1 MKIKNIS
8 LIIFLILIIGCK
20 NKTQQLDDIA
30 QRPIIGCAPIMTDM
44 AWYDSDNKAPIIE
57 GLDVLNFP
65 ITTKSK
71 LVQHY
76 FNQGLVLAYGFNH
89 AEAARSFY
97 YATKLDPN
105 CAMAYWGFAY
115 VLGPNYNAAMKDDN
129 YKRAFKAV
137 QKAIDLNKDCSPIEK
152 ALINALSKRYKI
164 KVLKDRNHLDI
175 AYSNA
180 MKTVLQD
187 FPNDADVITLYAE
200 SLMDLHPWDLWDK
213 EGNAKKWTPEIIS
226 TLNHAFTI
234 NPKHPG
240 ANHLNIHVLEASF
253 EPEKGLNSAQLFD
266 EGLVPGAGHLV
277 HMPSHIYIRTG
288 DYHKGSLS
296 NIQAIKVDS
305 SYITS
310 CYAQGAYPL
319 TLVPHNYHFLAAT
332 ATLEGNSKWA
342 IQAANKVSES
352 ANLQLM
358 KEPGWG
364 TIQHFYTIPYYVN
377 VKFGR
382 WEEILKMKNQDT
394 TLKYP
399 EAVRNYARG
408 MAYLGKKDIK
418 NAKKESNF
426 LEKYANDQSLKEIKI
441 WEVNS
446 VYELLQIASKVLK
459 AEILASESNYSESIN
474 LLKEAIIIEDGL
486 TYQEPPDWF
495 FSVRH
500 HLGAVQIEANKHTDA
515 IQTFKEDLKR
525 LPKNGWALHG
535 LKLAYTKLNDTKKAL
550 EIDTR
555 LTIIWAT
562 ADIKLTTARIK

>member
-1 MKIKNIS
+1 MKIKHFS
-8 LIIFLILIIGCK
+8 LFIILILIIGCK
-20 NKTQQLDDIA
+20 NKTNSNDIS
-30 QRPIIGCAPIMTDM
+30 QRPFIACTPLTTD
-44 AWYDSDNKAPIIE
+44 AEWYKTDNKAPIID

-65 ITTKSK
+65 ITTENK
-71 LVQHY
+71 LVQQY

-115 VLGPNYNAAMKDDN
+115 VLGPNYNAGMEEDN
-129 YKRAFKAV
+129 YERAFKAV
-137 QKAIDLNKDCSPIEK
+137 QNAIDLSKDGTPLEK
-152 ALINALSKRYKI
+152 ALINALSKRYEKEAI
-164 KVLKDRNHLDI
+164 EDRSTLDI

-180 MKTVLQD
+180 MKTVLHD
-187 FPNDADVITLYAE
+187 FPDNADVITLYAE

-213 EGNAKKWTPEIIS
+213 EGNAKEWTPEIIS
-226 TLNHAFTI
+226 TLDNALRI
-234 NPKHPG
+234 NPKHLG
-240 ANHLNIHVLEASF
+240 AHHLNIHVVEASF
-253 EPEKGLNSAQLFD
+253 EPENGLNSAQIFD
-266 EGLVPGAGHLV
+266 DGLVPGAGHLV

-296 NIQAIKVDS
+296 NLRAIKVDS
-305 SYITS
+305 NYITG

-342 IQAANKVSES
+342 IEAANKVSEG

-358 KEPGWG
+358 KKPGWG

-377 VKFGR
+377 VKFGK
-382 WEEILKMKNQDT
+382 WKDILKMKNEDT

-408 MAYLGKKDIK
+408 MAFLGIKDII
-418 NAKKESNF
+418 NAKKELNY
-426 LEKYANDQSLKEIKI
+426 LEKHANDQSLSEIKI
-441 WEVNS
+441 WETNS
-446 VYELLQIASKVLK
+446 VYDLLQIASKVLK
-459 AEILASESNYSESIN
+459 AEILASESNYIESII
-474 LLKEAIIIEDGL
+474 LLKEAIMIEDGL

-500 HLGAVQIEANKHTDA
+500 NLGAVQIKAEKYEDA
-515 IQTFKEDLKR
+515 IDTYEEDLVR

-535 LKLAYTKLNDTKKAL
+535 LKLAYTKLNIPNEIS
-550 EIDTR
+550 EIDEKLNT
-555 LTIIWAT
+555 IWAT
-562 ADIKLTTARIK
+562 ADTKLSSSKIK

>member
-1 MKIKNIS
+1 M
-8 LIIFLILIIGCK
+8 
-20 NKTQQLDDIA
+20 
-30 QRPIIGCAPIMTDM
+30 
-44 AWYDSDNKAPIIE
+44 
-57 GLDVLNFP
+57 LNFP
-65 ITTKSK
+65 ITTENK
-71 LVQHY
+71 LVQQY

-115 VLGPNYNAAMKDDN
+115 VLGPNYNAGMEEDN
-129 YKRAFKAV
+129 YERAFKAV
-137 QKAIDLNKDCSPIEK
+137 QKAIDLSTNVTPIEK
-152 ALINALSKRYKI
+152 ALINALSKRYEKE
-164 KVLKDRNHLDI
+164 VTGDRSLLDI
-175 AYSNA
+175 AYANA
-180 MKTVLQD
+180 MKTVVRN
-187 FPNDADVITLYAE
+187 FPENADITVLYAE

-213 EGNAKKWTPEIIS
+213 EGNAKEWTPEIIS
-226 TLNHAFTI
+226 ILNNALSI
-234 NPKHPG
+234 NPKHLG
-240 ANHLNIHVLEASF
+240 AHHLNIHLVEASF
-253 EPEKGLNSAQLFD
+253 EPEKGLYSAQLFD

-296 NIQAIKVDS
+296 NIRAIKVDS
-305 SYITS
+305 SYITG

-342 IQAANKVSES
+342 ITAANKVSAG
-352 ANLQLM
+352 ANQQLM

-377 VKFGR
+377 IKFGK
-382 WEEILKMKNQDT
+382 WDDILKMKNEET
-394 TLKYP
+394 SLKYP

-408 MAYLGKKDIK
+408 MAFLGKNDII
-418 NAKKESNF
+418 NAEKELNY
-426 LEKYANDQSLKEIKI
+426 LEKHANDQSLIEVRI
-441 WEVNS
+441 WELNS
-446 VYELLQIASKVLK
+446 VHDLLQIASKVLK
-459 AEILASESNYSESIN
+459 AEILSSKSNYSESIK
-474 LLKEAIIIEDGL
+474 LLKEAILIEDGL

-500 HLGAVQIEANKHTDA
+500 NLGAVQIEAKKYEDA

-535 LKLAYTKLNDTKKAL
+535 LKSAYKELNDNEKVN
-550 EIDTR
+550 EIEAR
-555 LTIIWAT
+555 LITIWAT
-562 ADIKLTTARIK
+562 ADIRLSTARIK